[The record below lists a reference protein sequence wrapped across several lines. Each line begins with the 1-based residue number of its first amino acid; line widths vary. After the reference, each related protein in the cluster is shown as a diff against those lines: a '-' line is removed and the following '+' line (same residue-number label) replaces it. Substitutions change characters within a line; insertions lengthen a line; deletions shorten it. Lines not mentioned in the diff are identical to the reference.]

1 MLPGEELDL
10 NVYSLRNVLALRKIV
25 DTSGGLFSIT
35 EWREVEADPTVTQVE
50 FFRKDVAEDVLGSS
64 SFSAPGMYL
73 FVNLFHSSILFLLQK
88 FRLMMDHPLLPR

>member
-1 MLPGEELDL
+1 MFPSEGLDL

-88 FRLMMDHPLLPR
+88 FI